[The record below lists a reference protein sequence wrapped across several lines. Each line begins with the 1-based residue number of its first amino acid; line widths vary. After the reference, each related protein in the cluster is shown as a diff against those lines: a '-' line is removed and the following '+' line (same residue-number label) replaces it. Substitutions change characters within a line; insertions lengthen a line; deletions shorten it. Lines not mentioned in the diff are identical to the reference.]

1 MQGVGEWVYKT
12 GSRAGVTGFLWLNF
26 EVEQEPEPVAGE
38 DAFTAV
44 CVELGV
50 ASSGDDWVAAL
61 NACRDAVVVT
71 LNVLEQAGSIDAYLS
86 ERGIKIETGDPPEAL
101 AGLGFPLIEAGRF
114 REPVERV
121 AAL

>member
-1 MQGVGEWVYKT
+1 MGVYKT

-71 LNVLEQAGSIDAYLS
+71 LNVVEQAGSIDAYLF
-86 ERGIKIETGDPPEAL
+86 GAGDQD
-101 AGLGFPLIEAGRF
+101 RD
-114 REPVERV
+114 R
-121 AAL
+121 

>member
-1 MQGVGEWVYKT
+1 VAEGVALQGVGEWVYKT

-50 ASSGDDWVAAL
+50 ASSGDD
-61 NACRDAVVVT
+61 
-71 LNVLEQAGSIDAYLS
+71 
-86 ERGIKIETGDPPEAL
+86 
-101 AGLGFPLIEAGRF
+101 
-114 REPVERV
+114 
-121 AAL
+121 